1 MQMLEINQL
10 KCHPRNDYFFDDITG
25 EKWEDFKSSILRRGV
40 VEPIVVTQDLIVVS
54 GHQRVRACKELQ
66 LLTIPCRI
74 THYPDIDEKT
84 GTSKEDMIVEDL
96 ISTNIMQRGVG
107 NINAMKMARCIIE
120 LERIKGIKN
129 GGDRGNQ
136 YTFLADEHNDD
147 VPTQSDLA
155 NQLGITQQQL
165 GRYKK
170 LTTLIPEL
178 QDLVETGELKATVGY
193 SVLSKLS
200 TEEQQEILNKIGRDN
215 IKDMTQ
221 KEVKSYIEENDRLK
235 DDIEEYKNKVNDLLS
250 LKNKIDRLENELNNR
265 PTIEVSVNPS
275 DYDDL
280 KKKANDKD
288 NNYNSL
294 RNEYDKK
301 AKEMQQLQEEVK
313 SLKDTYNSEP
323 EKYKKRLKDN
333 ALTFCTKCQM
343 FFEQTAGLAWLAEEI
358 NELPEY
364 ERKSYIKAVELM
376 DNWVLATKSNMKSF
390 LYK

>member
-10 KCHPRNDYFFDDITG
+10 KFHPRNDYFFDDITG
-25 EKWEDFKSSILRRGV
+25 EKWDDFKASILRRGV
-40 VEPIVVTQDLIVVS
+40 VEPIVATQDLIVVS

-74 THYPDIDEKT
+74 THYPEVDEKT

-120 LERIKGIKN
+120 LERIKGVKQ
-129 GGDRGNQ
+129 GNNQ
-136 YTFLADEHNDD
+136 HSLENNFATS
-147 VPTQSDLA
+147 TQSDIAQEL
-155 NQLGITQQQL
+155 NLTRQQL
-165 GRYKK
+165 GNYKR

-200 TEEQQEILNKIGRDN
+200 TEEQSEVLNKIGSD
-215 IKDMTQ
+215 KLKEMTQ
-221 KEVKSYIEENDRLK
+221 KEVKEYIEENNKLK
-235 DDIEEYKNKVNDLLS
+235 DDIESYKNKVNDLLDT
-250 LKNKIDRLENELNNR
+250 KNKVQSLESELRNR
-265 PTIEVSVNPS
+265 PVIEVEVKPN
-275 DYDDL
+275 DYDSL
-280 KKKANDKD
+280 VKSVNDKD

-294 RNEYDKK
+294 RSEYNKK
-301 AKEMQQLQEEVK
+301 LKEMQQLQEEVK

-390 LYK
+390 L